1 MVNICFYWDSGA
13 HISLAG
19 GLDAASQD
27 YCDYSRDI
35 TLVNSIH
42 IEPELS
48 DFSNILNV
56 LEAKGML

>member
-1 MVNICFYWDSGA
+1 M

-19 GLDAASQD
+19 GLDVASQD